1 MSGPSPSALPL
12 PLAWVGAQ
20 ELVTTLVA
28 LLVLLLVV
36 ALVARA
42 GGRGAD

>member
-1 MSGPSPSALPL
+1 MSGPSPRAMPR